1 MRCVF
6 NKVILHNFLSFG
18 DAEVDL
24 RNKGFCLIK
33 GRNKNPMDRALSN
46 GSCKSTLTSAI
57 SWALTGQTT
66 Q

>member
-33 GRNKNPMDRALSN
+33 GRNKNPLDRELSN
-46 GSCKSTLTSAI
+46 GSGK
-57 SWALTGQTT
+57 
-66 Q
+66 